1 MVYLIAVGGTG
12 IRVMRSFL
20 QMCMAGCFC
29 GKSFKVICVDSDASN
44 GDMKIY
50 KDLAEH
56 YSDFLNNFVNNDTS
70 NFAKVYFHEA
80 KTQKAGIKTYGI
92 WSPLENPNDCL
103 ATILDRGAMQ
113 DAGDVFDF
121 FYTSAE
127 QRQGLDGGFYGH
139 TSIGSLLMADAILEN
154 GAYNQEWANYFDLNG
169 GGSRGDDKVFI
180 IGSVFGGT
188 GASGI
193 PTIASI
199 IRNTKGTEDMVIG
212 TVFVMPYFN
221 PGAAEADGGD
231 GIDSINGEAFNPK
244 LRSAMMFYKDQVF
257 TDKDRPVFNV
267 VYMVGSNDEMIVP
280 NMTSGPEQRNKGSY
294 MEILSAASVMDFL
307 ALDDYS
313 FKVRFFNEEMSDVE
327 RLEFKDSDGKTVFD
341 KLAEYLVFSIMYTKY
356 FNRVFSDDCKVS
368 GEWQKNL
375 KKVINYEKIEG
386 FAQERK
392 IMAQCAYDYIEWM
405 YEICMATKD
414 TPGFDRGTFVKN
426 TDNYEIKREFSE
438 SADNIFKAKAEA
450 ISKLYDPA
458 YSIHGGISGFGIFKN
473 SSYNLDKLEGIS
485 DLLVEEKMPETHL
498 KMRTA
503 TDIAAILSN
512 EGFEDY
518 KSDFATITL
527 MNAVKGT
534 VWEDR

>member
-1 MVYLIAVGGTG
+1 
-12 IRVMRSFL
+12 
-20 QMCMAGCFC
+20 
-29 GKSFKVICVDSDASN
+29 
-44 GDMKIY
+44 
-50 KDLAEH
+50 
-56 YSDFLNNFVNNDTS
+56 
-70 NFAKVYFHEA
+70 
-80 KTQKAGIKTYGI
+80 
-92 WSPLENPNDCL
+92 
-103 ATILDRGAMQ
+103 
-113 DAGDVFDF
+113 
-121 FYTSAE
+121 
-127 QRQGLDGGFYGH
+127 
-139 TSIGSLLMADAILEN
+139 
-154 GAYNQEWANYFDLNG
+154 
-169 GGSRGDDKVFI
+169 RGDDKVFI

-221 PGAAEADGGD
+221 PGAAETDGSD
-231 GIDSINGEAFNPK
+231 SINSINGEAFNPK

-257 TDKDRPVFNV
+257 TDKDKPVFNV
-267 VYMVGSNDEMIVP
+267 VYMLGSNEEMIVP

-294 MEILSAASVMDFL
+294 MEILSAAFIMDFL
-307 ALDDYS
+307 ALDDFS

-327 RLEFKDSDGKTVFD
+327 RLELKDSDGKTVFD

-356 FNRVFSDDCKVS
+356 FNKVFSDDCKVA

-375 KKVINYEKIEG
+375 KKIINYDKIDG
-386 FAQERK
+386 FAQERQ
-392 IMAQCAYDYIEWM
+392 IMVQCAYDYIEWM

-438 SADNIFKAKAEA
+438 SKNNIFKAKAEA

-458 YSIHGGISGFGIFKN
+458 YSIHSGISGFGPLKK
-473 SSYNLDKLEGIS
+473 SSYDLDKLVGIS
-485 DLLVEEKMPETHL
+485 DLLVEEKMPETH
-498 KMRTA
+498 KKIRTA

-512 EGFEDY
+512 EGFEEY

-527 MNAVKGT
+527 MNAVRGT
-534 VWEDR
+534 VWEDQQ